1 MRSIKKLF
9 IIYTVLGIFL
19 LQQPSYAAFNF
30 KFPKF
35 FKSKKE
41 KKIEE
46 TKQEETTTQE
56 EIPPYD
62 KDIIPQEQSNAESTE
77 NTTTQENSGL
87 TDAVYISQ
95 LEIFGN
101 NIIETSFI
109 KDQLSSKEGYIYDR
123 KNISADLNKLYKTG
137 YFTQNIRAVPLR
149 ADDGG
154 IRLRIIVEENPPI
167 KGFTIEG
174 NNVVATKDIMA
185 ILSQY
190 EGQPQNILSINSA
203 IEQIQE
209 MYSMKGYILSRVV
222 SVQDDPDGVVNIVI
236 DEGVINDVIVEGNYK
251 TRDFIVKRNI
261 LLEPGTV
268 YNENIMR
275 DDILRL
281 MGTQAFKDVK
291 RDIEM
296 DPSTG
301 KYNVTI
307 SLDEQRTGKISLGVG
322 VDSMSGFF
330 GSVGFSENNFR
341 GLGQKLSINFMA
353 GTGILMN
360 DSSIINRPN
369 LQAELGFIEPH
380 FKSENQSLGFR
391 AFVRNFG
398 SYQVPLAIEKR
409 YGADITLTRKFKA
422 FKNLSGSISFGGES
436 VDLDEG
442 DEWKARNV
450 FASRGI
456 DYSQRAQ
463 QLDGG
468 VYAKITPALI
478 YDTRDTVVN
487 TRRGVL
493 ARISLE
499 ESIGFGADS
508 FGKLYGMLK
517 KFVPVGKKSTFVL
530 AARAGGKIHGD
541 MPEFAAYALGGPYT
555 IRGFNIS
562 EVGTGNGFMMGTA
575 EFRTPI
581 PFMDRLTTNTFLNN
595 IRLAAFMDAGTLFGD
610 TLTNKLYDR
619 PGYAIT
625 AGVGLRVF
633 IPGLGPINLDYAIPF
648 TNTGGKDRSN
658 GFFTFGMGE
667 MY

>member
-1 MRSIKKLF
+1 MRNIKKLLL
-9 IIYTVLGIFL
+9 IYTVLGILFI
-19 LQQPSYAAFNF
+19 QQPSYAAFNF

-41 KKIEE
+41 KKIE
-46 TKQEETTTQE
+46 KTQE
-56 EIPPYD
+56 QQEKYEEEIS
-62 KDIIPQEQSNAESTE
+62 PQEDETQNSESFVD
-77 NTTTQENSGL
+77 TTPKTTVHE
-87 TDAVYISQ
+87 DEEAAVYIRQ
-95 LEIFGN
+95 VEIFGN

-109 KDQLSSKEGYIYDR
+109 KDLLSAKEGYLYDR
-123 KNISADLNKLYKTG
+123 KTISADLNKIYKTG
-137 YFTQNIRAVPLR
+137 YFTQNIRAVPLK
-149 ADDGG
+149 AEEGG

-167 KGFTIEG
+167 KGFTIDG
-174 NNVVATKDIMA
+174 NNVVATKDIMT
-185 ILSQY
+185 ILNQY
-190 EGQPQNILSINSA
+190 EGQPQNILNINSA

-209 MYSMKGYILSRVV
+209 MYSMKGYILARVT
-222 SVQDDPDGVVNIVI
+222 SVQDDPDGIVNIMI

-296 DPSTG
+296 DERTG

-322 VDSMSGFF
+322 VDSTSGFF

-369 LQAELGFIEPH
+369 LQAELGFVEPH

-398 SYQVPLAIEKR
+398 SYQVPLSIEKR
-409 YGADITLTRKFKA
+409 YGADITLTRRFKA

-442 DEWKARNV
+442 DEWKARSV
-450 FASRGI
+450 FALKGI
-456 DYSQRAQ
+456 DFREREK

-468 VYAKITPALI
+468 VYAKITPALT

-487 TRRGVL
+487 TRRGIL

-517 KFVPVGKKSTFVL
+517 KFVPVGRKSTLVL

-541 MPEFAAYALGGPYT
+541 MPEFAAFALGGPYS

-575 EFRTPI
+575 EIRTPI

-595 IRLAAFMDAGTLFGD
+595 VRLAAFVDAGTIFGD

>member
-1 MRSIKKLF
+1 MRSIKKLVVL
-9 IIYTVLGIFL
+9 YAVLGILFV
-19 LQQPSYAAFNF
+19 QQPTYAAFNF

-35 FKSKKE
+35 FKFKKE
-41 KKIEE
+41 KKIDKQNQDNTEQAEE
-46 TKQEETTTQE
+46 EILPAQEQTETQE
-56 EIPPYD
+56 
-62 KDIIPQEQSNAESTE
+62 
-77 NTTTQENSGL
+77 TQEAT
-87 TDAVYISQ
+87 TDTSDVEAVYIKQ
-95 LEIFGN
+95 VEVYGN
-101 NIIETSFI
+101 NLIETSYI
-109 KDQLSSKEGYIYDR
+109 KEQMTSKEGYIYDR
-123 KNISADLNKLYKTG
+123 KNISQDLNKIYKTG

-149 ADDGG
+149 SEDGG
-154 IRLRIIVEENPPI
+154 IRLRIVVEENPAI

-174 NNVVATKDIMA
+174 NNAVATNEIMN

-190 EGQPQNILSINSA
+190 EGQPQNILSINVA

-209 MYSMKGYILSRVV
+209 MYSLKGYILARVT
-222 SVQDDPDGVVNIVI
+222 SVQDDPDGIVNIKI
-236 DEGVINDVIVEGNYK
+236 DEGVIEDIIVEGNYK

-261 LLEPGTV
+261 LLQPGTV

-296 DPSTG
+296 NPNTG
-301 KYNVTI
+301 KYNVVI

-322 VDSMSGFF
+322 VDSISGFF

-341 GLGQKLSINFMA
+341 GLGQKLSLNFMA

-369 LQAELGFIEPH
+369 LQAELSFIEPH

-398 SYQVPLAIEKR
+398 SYQVPLSIEKR
-409 YGADITLTRKFKA
+409 YGADVTLTRRFKA
-422 FKNLSGSISFGGES
+422 FKNLTGSISFGGES
-436 VDLDEG
+436 VDMEEG
-442 DEWKARNV
+442 DEWKARQV

-456 DYSQRAQ
+456 DYSRRAE

-468 VYAKITPALI
+468 VYAKITPALT
-478 YDTRDTVVN
+478 YDTRDTIVN

-493 ARISLE
+493 ARLSLE
-499 ESIGFGADS
+499 ESIGFGTDS
-508 FGKLYGMLK
+508 FGKLHGVLK
-517 KFVPVGKKSTFVL
+517 KFIPVGRKSTLVI
-530 AARAGGKIHGD
+530 AARGGGKLHGD
-541 MPEFAAYALGGPYT
+541 MPEFAAYALGGPYSV
-555 IRGFNIS
+555 RGFNIS
-562 EVGTGNGFMMGTA
+562 EVGTGTGFMMGTA

-595 IRLAAFMDAGTLFGD
+595 VRVAVFMDAGKLFGQ
-610 TLTNKLYDR
+610 TLTNELYDR

-633 IPGLGPINLDYAIPF
+633 IPGLGPINLDYGLPF

>member
-9 IIYTVLGIFL
+9 LIYTVLGIL
-19 LQQPSYAAFNF
+19 LIQQPSYAGFHF

-41 KKIEE
+41 KKIEQ
-46 TKQEETTTQE
+46 TNPQTQQEQEQNTYEE
-56 EIPPYD
+56 EIV
-62 KDIIPQEQSNAESTE
+62 PQEGETAESGTAPDEE
-77 NTTTQENSGL
+77 NQNI
-87 TDAVYISQ
+87 TDAIYISQ
-95 LEIFGN
+95 VEIFGN

-123 KNISADLNKLYKTG
+123 KNISADLNKIYKTG

-149 ADDGG
+149 AQDGG

-167 KGFTIEG
+167 KGFTVEG
-174 NNVVATKDIMA
+174 NNVVATRDIMD

-190 EGQPQNILSINSA
+190 EGQPQNILNINSA

-209 MYSMKGYILSRVV
+209 MYSIKGYILARVT
-222 SVQDDPDGVVNIVI
+222 SVQDDPDGIVNILV

-261 LLEPGTV
+261 LLQPGTV

-301 KYNVTI
+301 RYNVTV

-322 VDSMSGFF
+322 VDSTSGFF

-391 AFVRNFG
+391 AFARNFG
-398 SYQVPLAIEKR
+398 SYQVPLSIEKR
-409 YGADITLTRKFKA
+409 YGADITLTRRFKA
-422 FKNLSGSISFGGES
+422 FRNLSGSISFGGES
-436 VDLDEG
+436 VDLEEG
-442 DEWKARNV
+442 DEWKARGV
-450 FASRGI
+450 FASKGI
-456 DYSQRAQ
+456 NFNERAK

-468 VYAKITPALI
+468 VYAKITPALT

-493 ARISLE
+493 ARLSLE
-499 ESIGFGADS
+499 ESIGFGSDS

-517 KFVPVGKKSTFVL
+517 KFVPVGRKSTFVL

-562 EVGTGNGFMMGTA
+562 EVGTGDGFMMGTA

-595 IRLAAFMDAGTLFGD
+595 VRLAAFMDAGTIFGD
-610 TLTNKLYDR
+610 SLTNKLYDR

>member
-1 MRSIKKLF
+1 MRSIKKLVVL
-9 IIYTVLGIFL
+9 YAVLGILFV
-19 LQQPSYAAFNF
+19 QQPTYAAFNF

-35 FKSKKE
+35 FKFKKE
-41 KKIEE
+41 KKIDKQNQDNIEQAEE
-46 TKQEETTTQE
+46 EILPAQEQTETQE
-56 EIPPYD
+56 
-62 KDIIPQEQSNAESTE
+62 
-77 NTTTQENSGL
+77 TQEAR
-87 TDAVYISQ
+87 TDTSDVEAVYIKQ
-95 LEIFGN
+95 VEVYGN
-101 NIIETSFI
+101 NLIETSYI
-109 KDQLSSKEGYIYDR
+109 KEQMTSKEGYIYDR
-123 KNISADLNKLYKTG
+123 KNISQDLNKIYKTG

-149 ADDGG
+149 SEDGG
-154 IRLRIIVEENPPI
+154 IRLRIVVEENPAI

-174 NNVVATKDIMA
+174 NNAVATNEIMN

-190 EGQPQNILSINSA
+190 EGQPQNILSINVA

-209 MYSMKGYILSRVV
+209 MYSLKGYILARVT
-222 SVQDDPDGVVNIVI
+222 SVQDDPDGIVNIKI
-236 DEGVINDVIVEGNYK
+236 DEGVIEDIVVEGNYK

-261 LLEPGTV
+261 LLQPGTV

-296 DPSTG
+296 NPNTG
-301 KYNVTI
+301 KYNVVI

-322 VDSMSGFF
+322 VDSISGFF

-341 GLGQKLSINFMA
+341 GLGQKLSLNFMA

-369 LQAELGFIEPH
+369 LQAELSFIEPH

-398 SYQVPLAIEKR
+398 SYQVPLSIEKR
-409 YGADITLTRKFKA
+409 YGADVTLTRRFKA
-422 FKNLSGSISFGGES
+422 FKNLTGSISFGGES
-436 VDLDEG
+436 VDMEEG
-442 DEWKARNV
+442 DEWKARQV

-456 DYSQRAQ
+456 DYSRRAE

-468 VYAKITPALI
+468 VYAKITPALT
-478 YDTRDTVVN
+478 YDTRDTIVN

-493 ARISLE
+493 ARLSLE
-499 ESIGFGADS
+499 ESIGFGTDS
-508 FGKLYGMLK
+508 FGKLHGVLK
-517 KFVPVGKKSTFVL
+517 KFIPVGRKSTLVI
-530 AARAGGKIHGD
+530 AARGGGKLHGD
-541 MPEFAAYALGGPYT
+541 MPEFAAYALGGPYSV
-555 IRGFNIS
+555 RGFNIS
-562 EVGTGNGFMMGTA
+562 EVGTGTGFMMGTA

-595 IRLAAFMDAGTLFGD
+595 VRVAVFMDAGKLFGQ
-610 TLTNKLYDR
+610 TLTNELYDR

-633 IPGLGPINLDYAIPF
+633 IPGLGPINLDYGIPF

>member
-1 MRSIKKLF
+1 MRSIKKLVVL
-9 IIYTVLGIFL
+9 YAVLGILFV
-19 LQQPSYAAFNF
+19 QQPTYAAFNF

-35 FKSKKE
+35 FKFKKE
-41 KKIEE
+41 KKIDKQNQDNTEQAEE
-46 TKQEETTTQE
+46 EILPAQEQTETQETQETTTDTSDVE
-56 EIPPYD
+56 
-62 KDIIPQEQSNAESTE
+62 
-77 NTTTQENSGL
+77 
-87 TDAVYISQ
+87 AVYIKQ
-95 LEIFGN
+95 VEVYGN
-101 NIIETSFI
+101 NLIETSYI
-109 KDQLSSKEGYIYDR
+109 KEQMTSKEGYIYDR
-123 KNISADLNKLYKTG
+123 KNISQDLNKIYKTG

-149 ADDGG
+149 SEDGG
-154 IRLRIIVEENPPI
+154 IRLRIVVEENPAI

-174 NNVVATKDIMA
+174 NNAVATNEIMN

-190 EGQPQNILSINSA
+190 EGQPQNILSINVA

-209 MYSMKGYILSRVV
+209 MYSLKGYILARVT
-222 SVQDDPDGVVNIVI
+222 SVQDDPDGIVNIKI
-236 DEGVINDVIVEGNYK
+236 DEGVIEDIVVEGNYK

-261 LLEPGTV
+261 LLQPGTV

-296 DPSTG
+296 NPNTG
-301 KYNVTI
+301 KYNVVI

-322 VDSMSGFF
+322 VDSISGFF

-341 GLGQKLSINFMA
+341 GLGQKLSLNFMA

-369 LQAELGFIEPH
+369 LQAELSFIEPH

-398 SYQVPLAIEKR
+398 SYQVPLSIEKR
-409 YGADITLTRKFKA
+409 YGADVTLTRRFKA
-422 FKNLSGSISFGGES
+422 FKNLTGSISFGGES
-436 VDLDEG
+436 VDMEEG
-442 DEWKARNV
+442 DEWKARQV
-450 FASRGI
+450 FDSRGI
-456 DYSQRAQ
+456 DYSRRAE

-468 VYAKITPALI
+468 VYAKITPALT
-478 YDTRDTVVN
+478 YDTRDTIVN

-493 ARISLE
+493 ARLSLE
-499 ESIGFGADS
+499 ESIGFGTDS
-508 FGKLYGMLK
+508 FGKLHGVLK
-517 KFVPVGKKSTFVL
+517 KFIPVGRKSTLVI
-530 AARAGGKIHGD
+530 AARGGGKLHGD
-541 MPEFAAYALGGPYT
+541 MPEFAAYALGGPYSV
-555 IRGFNIS
+555 RGFNIS
-562 EVGTGNGFMMGTA
+562 EVGTGTGFMMGTA

-595 IRLAAFMDAGTLFGD
+595 VRVAVFMDAGKLFGQ
-610 TLTNKLYDR
+610 TLTNELYDR

-633 IPGLGPINLDYAIPF
+633 IPGLGPINLDYGIPF

>member
-1 MRSIKKLF
+1 MRNIKKLLL
-9 IIYTVLGIFL
+9 IYTALGIL
-19 LQQPSYAAFNF
+19 LVQQPSYAAFNF

-41 KKIEE
+41 KKIEQDKE
-46 TKQEETTTQE
+46 QRQQEVYES
-56 EIPPYD
+56 EINPHED
-62 KDIIPQEQSNAESTE
+62 N
-77 NTTTQENSGL
+77 QENE
-87 TDAVYISQ
+87 TDETFIQSTTNNSEDSEQEAVYIRQ
-95 LEIFGN
+95 VEIFGN
-101 NIIETSFI
+101 NIVETSFI
-109 KDQLSSKEGYIYDR
+109 KDLLSAKEGYLYDR
-123 KNISADLNKLYKTG
+123 KTISADLNKIYKTG
-137 YFTQNIRAVPLR
+137 YFTQNIRAVPLK
-149 ADDGG
+149 AEEGG

-167 KGFTIEG
+167 QGFTIEG
-174 NNVVATKDIMA
+174 NNVVATKDIMT

-190 EGQPQNILSINSA
+190 EGQPQNILNINSA

-209 MYSMKGYILSRVV
+209 MYSMKGYILARVI
-222 SVQDDPDGVVNIVI
+222 SVQDDPDGIVNILI
-236 DEGVINDVIVEGNYK
+236 DEGIINDVIVEGNYK

-296 DPSTG
+296 DEQTG
-301 KYNVTI
+301 KYNITI

-322 VDSMSGFF
+322 VDSVSGFF

-360 DSSIINRPN
+360 DSSVLNRPN

-391 AFVRNFG
+391 AFARNFG

-436 VDLDEG
+436 VDLEEG
-442 DEWKARNV
+442 DEWKARQI

-456 DYSQRAQ
+456 SYAERNK

-468 VYAKITPALI
+468 IYAKITPALT
-478 YDTRDTVVN
+478 YDSRDTIVN
-487 TRRGVL
+487 TRRGIL
-493 ARISLE
+493 ARLSLE

-508 FGKLYGMLK
+508 FGKLYGILK
-517 KFVPVGKKSTFVL
+517 KFVPVGRKSTLVF

-541 MPEFAAYALGGPYT
+541 MPEFAAFALGGPYS

-562 EVGTGNGFMMGTA
+562 EVGTGNGFMMGSA

-595 IRLAAFMDAGTLFGD
+595 VRLAAFMDAGTIFGD

>member
-1 MRSIKKLF
+1 MRNIKKLLLIF
-9 IIYTVLGIFL
+9 TVLGIFFI
-19 LQQPSYAAFNF
+19 QQPSYAGISF

-35 FKSKKE
+35 FKFKKE
-41 KKIEE
+41 KKIDNNSQQQNESF
-46 TKQEETTTQE
+46 
-56 EIPPYD
+56 D
-62 KDIIPQEQSNAESTE
+62 NDITPQEDSIQDSETFVDTSQQSSSEQDDTN
-77 NTTTQENSGL
+77 
-87 TDAVYISQ
+87 AVYIRQ
-95 LEIFGN
+95 VEIFGN
-101 NIIETSFI
+101 NIIESSFI
-109 KDQLSSKEGYIYDR
+109 SDMLSVKEGYLYDR
-123 KNISADLNKLYKTG
+123 KSISADLNKIYKTG

-149 ADDGG
+149 AEDGG

-167 KGFTIEG
+167 QGFTVDG
-174 NNVVATKDIMA
+174 NNVVATKEIMQ
-185 ILSQY
+185 ILNQY
-190 EGQPQNILSINSA
+190 EGQPQNILNINSA

-209 MYSMKGYILSRVV
+209 MYSMKGYILARVT
-222 SVQDDPDGVVNIVI
+222 SVQDDPDGIVNILI

-268 YNENIMR
+268 YNENVMR

-296 DPSTG
+296 NPQTG
-301 KYNVTI
+301 KYDVTI

-322 VDSMSGFF
+322 VDSTSGFF

-369 LQAELGFIEPH
+369 LQAELGFLEPH

-398 SYQVPLAIEKR
+398 SYQVPLSIEKR
-409 YGADITLTRKFKA
+409 YGADITLTRRFKA
-422 FKNLSGSISFGGES
+422 FRNLSGSISFGGES

-442 DEWKARNV
+442 DEWKARSV
-450 FASRGI
+450 YALRGV
-456 DYSQRAQ
+456 DFREREK

-468 VYAKITPALI
+468 VYAKITPALT

-493 ARISLE
+493 ARLSLE

-517 KFVPVGKKSTFVL
+517 KFVPVGKKSALVL

-541 MPEFAAYALGGPYT
+541 MPEFAAFALGGPYS

-562 EVGTGNGFMMGTA
+562 EVGTGDGFMMGTA

-595 IRLAAFMDAGTLFGD
+595 VRLAAFIDAGTIFGD

>member
-1 MRSIKKLF
+1 MRNIKKLF
-9 IIYTVLGIFL
+9 LIYTVLGILFV
-19 LQQPSYAAFNF
+19 QQPCCAAFNF

-41 KKIEE
+41 KKVEEQENKEQNYENEIVPEE
-46 TKQEETTTQE
+46 TESFENESFVDTMQKSEEDTTE
-56 EIPPYD
+56 
-62 KDIIPQEQSNAESTE
+62 
-77 NTTTQENSGL
+77 
-87 TDAVYISQ
+87 AVYIRQ
-95 LEIFGN
+95 VEIFGN

-109 KDQLSSKEGYIYDR
+109 KDLLSAKEGYLYDR
-123 KNISADLNKLYKTG
+123 KTISADLNKIYKTG
-137 YFTQNIRAVPLR
+137 YFTQNIRAVPLK
-149 ADDGG
+149 AEDGG

-167 KGFTIEG
+167 QGFTVEG

-185 ILSQY
+185 ILNQY
-190 EGQPQNILSINSA
+190 EGQPQNILNINSA

-209 MYSMKGYILSRVV
+209 MYSMKGYILARVV
-222 SVQDDPDGVVNIVI
+222 SVQDDPDGIVNILV
-236 DEGVINDVIVEGNYK
+236 DEGIINDVIVEGNYK

-268 YNENIMR
+268 YNENVMR

-296 DPSTG
+296 DEQTG

-322 VDSMSGFF
+322 VDSTSGFF

-341 GLGQKLSINFMA
+341 GLGQKLSLNFMA

-360 DSSIINRPN
+360 DSSVLNRPN

-380 FKSENQSLGFR
+380 FKAENQSLGFR

-398 SYQVPLAIEKR
+398 SYQVPLSIEKR

-442 DEWKARNV
+442 DEWKARAV
-450 FASRGI
+450 FASRGV
-456 DYSQRAQ
+456 SWAEREK

-468 VYAKITPALI
+468 VYAKITPALT
-478 YDTRDTVVN
+478 YDTRDTIVN
-487 TRRGVL
+487 TRRGIL

-517 KFVPVGKKSTFVL
+517 KFVPVGRKSTLVL

-541 MPEFAAYALGGPYT
+541 MPEFAAFALGGPYS

-595 IRLAAFMDAGTLFGD
+595 VRLAAFMDAGTIFGD
-610 TLTNKLYDR
+610 TITNKLYDR

-625 AGVGLRVF
+625 AGVGLRIF

>member
-1 MRSIKKLF
+1 MRSIKKLVVL
-9 IIYTVLGIFL
+9 YAVLGILFV
-19 LQQPSYAAFNF
+19 QQPTYAAFNF

-35 FKSKKE
+35 FKFKKE
-41 KKIEE
+41 KKIDKQNQDNTEQAEE
-46 TKQEETTTQE
+46 EILPAQEQTETQE
-56 EIPPYD
+56 
-62 KDIIPQEQSNAESTE
+62 
-77 NTTTQENSGL
+77 TQEAT
-87 TDAVYISQ
+87 TDTSDVEAVYIKQ
-95 LEIFGN
+95 VEVYGN
-101 NIIETSFI
+101 NLIETSYI
-109 KDQLSSKEGYIYDR
+109 KEQMTSKEGYIYDR
-123 KNISADLNKLYKTG
+123 KNISQDLNKIYKTG

-149 ADDGG
+149 SEDGG
-154 IRLRIIVEENPPI
+154 IRLRIVVEENPAI

-174 NNVVATKDIMA
+174 NNAVATNEIMN

-190 EGQPQNILSINSA
+190 EGQPQNILSINVA

-209 MYSMKGYILSRVV
+209 MYSLKGYILARVT
-222 SVQDDPDGVVNIVI
+222 SVQDDPDGIVNIKI
-236 DEGVINDVIVEGNYK
+236 DEGVIEDIVVEGNYK
-251 TRDFIVKRNI
+251 TKDFIVKRNI
-261 LLEPGTV
+261 LLQPGTV

-296 DPSTG
+296 NPNTG
-301 KYNVTI
+301 KYNVVI

-322 VDSMSGFF
+322 VDSISGFF

-341 GLGQKLSINFMA
+341 GLGQKLSLNFMA

-369 LQAELGFIEPH
+369 LQAELSFIEPH

-398 SYQVPLAIEKR
+398 SYQVPLSIEKR
-409 YGADITLTRKFKA
+409 YGADVTLTRRFKA
-422 FKNLSGSISFGGES
+422 FKNLTGSISFGGES
-436 VDLDEG
+436 VDMEEG
-442 DEWKARNV
+442 DEWKARQV
-450 FASRGI
+450 FDSRGI
-456 DYSQRAQ
+456 DYSRRAE

-468 VYAKITPALI
+468 VYAKITPALT
-478 YDTRDTVVN
+478 YDTRDTIVN

-493 ARISLE
+493 ARLSLE
-499 ESIGFGADS
+499 ESIGFGTDS
-508 FGKLYGMLK
+508 FGKLHGVLK
-517 KFVPVGKKSTFVL
+517 KFIPVGRKSTLVI
-530 AARAGGKIHGD
+530 AARGGGKLHGD
-541 MPEFAAYALGGPYT
+541 MPEFAAYALGGPYSV
-555 IRGFNIS
+555 RGFNIS
-562 EVGTGNGFMMGTA
+562 EVGTGTGFMMGTA

-595 IRLAAFMDAGTLFGD
+595 VRVAVFMDAGKLFGQ
-610 TLTNKLYDR
+610 TLTNELYDR

-633 IPGLGPINLDYAIPF
+633 IPGLGPINLDYGIPF

>member
-9 IIYTVLGIFL
+9 LIYTVLGIL
-19 LQQPSYAAFNF
+19 LIQQPSYAGFHF

-41 KKIEE
+41 KKIEQ
-46 TKQEETTTQE
+46 TNPQTQQEQEQNAYEE
-56 EIPPYD
+56 EIV
-62 KDIIPQEQSNAESTE
+62 PQEGETAESGTAPDEE
-77 NTTTQENSGL
+77 NQNI
-87 TDAVYISQ
+87 TDAIYISQ
-95 LEIFGN
+95 VEIFGN

-123 KNISADLNKLYKTG
+123 KNISADLNKIYKTG

-149 ADDGG
+149 AQDGG

-167 KGFTIEG
+167 KGFTVEG
-174 NNVVATKDIMA
+174 NNVVATRDIMD

-190 EGQPQNILSINSA
+190 EGQPQNILNINSA

-209 MYSMKGYILSRVV
+209 MYSIKGYILARVT
-222 SVQDDPDGVVNIVI
+222 SVQDDPDGIVNILV

-261 LLEPGTV
+261 LLQPGTV

-301 KYNVTI
+301 RYNVTV

-322 VDSMSGFF
+322 VDSTSGFF

-391 AFVRNFG
+391 AFARNFG
-398 SYQVPLAIEKR
+398 SYQVPLSIEKR
-409 YGADITLTRKFKA
+409 YGADITLTRRFKA
-422 FKNLSGSISFGGES
+422 FRNLSGSISFGGES
-436 VDLDEG
+436 VDLEEG
-442 DEWKARNV
+442 DEWKARGV
-450 FASRGI
+450 FVSKGI
-456 DYSQRAQ
+456 NFNERAK

-468 VYAKITPALI
+468 VYAKITPALT

-493 ARISLE
+493 ARLSLE
-499 ESIGFGADS
+499 ESIGFGNDS

-517 KFVPVGKKSTFVL
+517 KFVPVGRKSTFVL

-562 EVGTGNGFMMGTA
+562 EVGTGDGFMMGTA

-595 IRLAAFMDAGTLFGD
+595 VRLAAFMDAGTIFGD
-610 TLTNKLYDR
+610 SLTNKLYDR

>member
-1 MRSIKKLF
+1 MRSIKKLVVL
-9 IIYTVLGIFL
+9 YAVLGILFV
-19 LQQPSYAAFNF
+19 QQPTYAAFNF

-35 FKSKKE
+35 FKFKKE
-41 KKIEE
+41 KKIDKQNQDNTEQVEE
-46 TKQEETTTQE
+46 EILPAQEQTETQE
-56 EIPPYD
+56 
-62 KDIIPQEQSNAESTE
+62 
-77 NTTTQENSGL
+77 TQEAA
-87 TDAVYISQ
+87 TDTSDVEAVYIKQ
-95 LEIFGN
+95 VEVYGN
-101 NIIETSFI
+101 NLIETSYI
-109 KDQLSSKEGYIYDR
+109 KEQMTSKEGYIYDR
-123 KNISADLNKLYKTG
+123 KNISQDLNKIYKTG

-149 ADDGG
+149 SEDGG
-154 IRLRIIVEENPPI
+154 IRLRIVVEENPAI

-174 NNVVATKDIMA
+174 NNAVATNEIMN

-190 EGQPQNILSINSA
+190 EGQPQNILSINVA

-209 MYSMKGYILSRVV
+209 MYSLKGYILARVT
-222 SVQDDPDGVVNIVI
+222 SVQDDPDGIVNIKI
-236 DEGVINDVIVEGNYK
+236 DEGVIEDIVVEGNYK

-261 LLEPGTV
+261 LLQPGTV

-296 DPSTG
+296 NPNTG
-301 KYNVTI
+301 KYNVVI

-322 VDSMSGFF
+322 VDSISGFF

-341 GLGQKLSINFMA
+341 GLGQKLSLNFMA

-369 LQAELGFIEPH
+369 LQAELSFIEPH

-398 SYQVPLAIEKR
+398 SYQVPLTNKKR
-409 YGADITLTRKFKA
+409 YGADVTLTRRFKA
-422 FKNLSGSISFGGES
+422 FKNLTGSISFGGES
-436 VDLDEG
+436 VDMEEG
-442 DEWKARNV
+442 DEWKARQV

-456 DYSQRAQ
+456 DYSRRAE

-468 VYAKITPALI
+468 VYAKITPALT
-478 YDTRDTVVN
+478 YDTRDTIVN

-493 ARISLE
+493 ARLSLE
-499 ESIGFGADS
+499 ESIGFGTDS
-508 FGKLYGMLK
+508 FGKLHGVLK
-517 KFVPVGKKSTFVL
+517 KFIPVGRKSTLVI
-530 AARAGGKIHGD
+530 AARGGGKLHGD
-541 MPEFAAYALGGPYT
+541 MPEFAAYALGGPYSV
-555 IRGFNIS
+555 RGFNIS
-562 EVGTGNGFMMGTA
+562 EVGTGTGFMMGTA

-595 IRLAAFMDAGTLFGD
+595 VRVAVFMDAGKLFGQ
-610 TLTNKLYDR
+610 TLTNELYDR

-633 IPGLGPINLDYAIPF
+633 IPGLGPINLDYGIPF

>member
-1 MRSIKKLF
+1 MRSIKKLVVL
-9 IIYTVLGIFL
+9 YAVLGILFV
-19 LQQPSYAAFNF
+19 QQPTYAAFNF

-35 FKSKKE
+35 FKFKKE
-41 KKIEE
+41 KKIDKQNQDNTEQAEE
-46 TKQEETTTQE
+46 EILPAQEQTETQE
-56 EIPPYD
+56 
-62 KDIIPQEQSNAESTE
+62 
-77 NTTTQENSGL
+77 TQEAT
-87 TDAVYISQ
+87 TDTSDVEAVYIKQ
-95 LEIFGN
+95 VEVYGN
-101 NIIETSFI
+101 NLIETSYI
-109 KDQLSSKEGYIYDR
+109 KEQMTSKEGYIYDR
-123 KNISADLNKLYKTG
+123 KNISQDLNKIYKTG

-149 ADDGG
+149 SEDGG
-154 IRLRIIVEENPPI
+154 IRLRIVVEENPAI

-174 NNVVATKDIMA
+174 NNAVATNEIMN

-190 EGQPQNILSINSA
+190 EGQPQNILSINVA

-209 MYSMKGYILSRVV
+209 MYSLKGYILARVT
-222 SVQDDPDGVVNIVI
+222 SVQDDPDGIVNIKI
-236 DEGVINDVIVEGNYK
+236 DEGVIEDIVVEGNYK

-261 LLEPGTV
+261 LLQPGTV

-296 DPSTG
+296 NPNTG
-301 KYNVTI
+301 KYNVVI

-322 VDSMSGFF
+322 VDSISGFF

-341 GLGQKLSINFMA
+341 GLGQKLSLNFMA

-369 LQAELGFIEPH
+369 LQAELSFIEPH

-398 SYQVPLAIEKR
+398 SYQVPLSIEKR
-409 YGADITLTRKFKA
+409 YGADVTLTRRFKA
-422 FKNLSGSISFGGES
+422 FKNLTGSISFGGES
-436 VDLDEG
+436 VDMEEG
-442 DEWKARNV
+442 DEWKARQV

-456 DYSQRAQ
+456 DYSRRAK

-468 VYAKITPALI
+468 VYAKITPALT
-478 YDTRDTVVN
+478 YDTRDTIVN

-493 ARISLE
+493 ARLSLE
-499 ESIGFGADS
+499 ESIGFGTDS
-508 FGKLYGMLK
+508 FGKLHGVLK
-517 KFVPVGKKSTFVL
+517 KFIPVGRKSTLVI
-530 AARAGGKIHGD
+530 AARGGGKLHGD
-541 MPEFAAYALGGPYT
+541 MPEFAAYALGGPYSV
-555 IRGFNIS
+555 RGFNIS
-562 EVGTGNGFMMGTA
+562 EVGTGTGFMMGTA

-595 IRLAAFMDAGTLFGD
+595 VRVAVFMDAGKLFGQ
-610 TLTNKLYDR
+610 TLTNELYDR

-633 IPGLGPINLDYAIPF
+633 IPGLGPINLDYGIPF

>member
-1 MRSIKKLF
+1 MRSIKKLVVL
-9 IIYTVLGIFL
+9 YAVLGILFV
-19 LQQPSYAAFNF
+19 QQPTYAAFNF

-35 FKSKKE
+35 FKFKKE
-41 KKIEE
+41 KKIDKQNQDNTEQVEE
-46 TKQEETTTQE
+46 EILPAQEQTETQE
-56 EIPPYD
+56 
-62 KDIIPQEQSNAESTE
+62 
-77 NTTTQENSGL
+77 TQEAA
-87 TDAVYISQ
+87 TDTSDVEAVYIKQ
-95 LEIFGN
+95 VEVYGN
-101 NIIETSFI
+101 NLIETSYI
-109 KDQLSSKEGYIYDR
+109 KEQMTSKEGYIYDR
-123 KNISADLNKLYKTG
+123 KNISQDLNKIYKTG

-149 ADDGG
+149 SEDGG
-154 IRLRIIVEENPPI
+154 IRLRIVVEENPAI

-174 NNVVATKDIMA
+174 NNAVATNEIMN

-190 EGQPQNILSINSA
+190 EGQPQNILSINVA

-209 MYSMKGYILSRVV
+209 MYSLKGYILARVT
-222 SVQDDPDGVVNIVI
+222 SVQDDPDGIVNIKI
-236 DEGVINDVIVEGNYK
+236 DEGVIEDIVVEGNYK

-261 LLEPGTV
+261 LLQPGTV

-296 DPSTG
+296 NPNTG
-301 KYNVTI
+301 KYNVVI

-322 VDSMSGFF
+322 VDSISGFF

-341 GLGQKLSINFMA
+341 GLGQKLSLNFMA

-369 LQAELGFIEPH
+369 LQAELSFIEPH

-398 SYQVPLAIEKR
+398 SYQVPLSIEKR
-409 YGADITLTRKFKA
+409 YGADVTLTRRFKA
-422 FKNLSGSISFGGES
+422 FKNLTGSISFGGES
-436 VDLDEG
+436 VDMEEG
-442 DEWKARNV
+442 DEWKARQV

-456 DYSQRAQ
+456 DYSRRAE

-468 VYAKITPALI
+468 VYAKITPALT
-478 YDTRDTVVN
+478 YDTRDTIVN

-493 ARISLE
+493 ARLSLE
-499 ESIGFGADS
+499 ESIGFGTDS
-508 FGKLYGMLK
+508 FGKLHGVLK
-517 KFVPVGKKSTFVL
+517 KFIPVGRKSTLVI
-530 AARAGGKIHGD
+530 AARGGGKLHGD
-541 MPEFAAYALGGPYT
+541 MPEFAAYALGGPYSV
-555 IRGFNIS
+555 RGFNIS
-562 EVGTGNGFMMGTA
+562 EVGTGTGFMMGTA

-595 IRLAAFMDAGTLFGD
+595 VRVAVFMDAGKLFGQ
-610 TLTNKLYDR
+610 TLTNELYDR

-633 IPGLGPINLDYAIPF
+633 IPGLGPINLDYGIPF

>member
-1 MRSIKKLF
+1 MRSIKKLVVL
-9 IIYTVLGIFL
+9 YAVLGILFV
-19 LQQPSYAAFNF
+19 QQPTYAAFNF

-35 FKSKKE
+35 FKFKKE
-41 KKIEE
+41 KKIDKQNQDNIEQAEE
-46 TKQEETTTQE
+46 EILPAQEQTETQE
-56 EIPPYD
+56 
-62 KDIIPQEQSNAESTE
+62 
-77 NTTTQENSGL
+77 TQEAR
-87 TDAVYISQ
+87 TDTSDVEAVYIKQ
-95 LEIFGN
+95 VEVYGN
-101 NIIETSFI
+101 NLIETSYI
-109 KDQLSSKEGYIYDR
+109 KEQMTSKEGYIYDR
-123 KNISADLNKLYKTG
+123 KNISQDLNKIYKTG

-149 ADDGG
+149 SEDGG
-154 IRLRIIVEENPPI
+154 IRLRIVVEENPAI

-174 NNVVATKDIMA
+174 NNAVATNEIMN

-190 EGQPQNILSINSA
+190 EGQPQNILSINVA

-209 MYSMKGYILSRVV
+209 MYSLKGYILARVT
-222 SVQDDPDGVVNIVI
+222 SVQDDPDGIVNIKI
-236 DEGVINDVIVEGNYK
+236 DEGVIEDIVVEGNYK

-261 LLEPGTV
+261 LLQPGTV

-296 DPSTG
+296 NPNTG
-301 KYNVTI
+301 KYNVVI

-322 VDSMSGFF
+322 VDSISGFF

-341 GLGQKLSINFMA
+341 GLGQKLSLNFMA

-369 LQAELGFIEPH
+369 LQAELSFIEPH

-398 SYQVPLAIEKR
+398 SYQVPLSIEKR
-409 YGADITLTRKFKA
+409 YGADVTLTRRFKA
-422 FKNLSGSISFGGES
+422 FKNLTGSISFGGES
-436 VDLDEG
+436 VDMEEG
-442 DEWKARNV
+442 DEWKARQV

-456 DYSQRAQ
+456 DYSRRAE

-468 VYAKITPALI
+468 VYAKITPALT
-478 YDTRDTVVN
+478 YDTRDTIVN

-493 ARISLE
+493 ARLSLE
-499 ESIGFGADS
+499 ESIGFGTDS
-508 FGKLYGMLK
+508 FGKLHGVLK
-517 KFVPVGKKSTFVL
+517 KFIPVGRKSTLVI
-530 AARAGGKIHGD
+530 AARGGGKLHGD
-541 MPEFAAYALGGPYT
+541 MPEFAAYALGGPYSV
-555 IRGFNIS
+555 RGFNIS
-562 EVGTGNGFMMGTA
+562 EVGTGTGFMMGTA

-595 IRLAAFMDAGTLFGD
+595 IRVAVFMDAGKLFGQ
-610 TLTNKLYDR
+610 TLTNELYDR

-633 IPGLGPINLDYAIPF
+633 IPGLGPINLDYGIPF

>member
-1 MRSIKKLF
+1 MVL
-9 IIYTVLGIFL
+9 YAVLGILFV
-19 LQQPSYAAFNF
+19 QQPTYAAFNF

-35 FKSKKE
+35 FKFKKE
-41 KKIEE
+41 KKIDKQNQDNTEQAEE
-46 TKQEETTTQE
+46 EILPAQEQTETQETQETTTDTSDVE
-56 EIPPYD
+56 
-62 KDIIPQEQSNAESTE
+62 
-77 NTTTQENSGL
+77 
-87 TDAVYISQ
+87 AVYIKQ
-95 LEIFGN
+95 VEVYGN
-101 NIIETSFI
+101 NLIETSYI
-109 KDQLSSKEGYIYDR
+109 KEQMTSKEGYIYDR
-123 KNISADLNKLYKTG
+123 KNISQDLNKIYKTG

-149 ADDGG
+149 SEDGG
-154 IRLRIIVEENPPI
+154 IRLRIVVEENPAI

-174 NNVVATKDIMA
+174 NNAVATNEIMN

-190 EGQPQNILSINSA
+190 EGQPQNILSINVA

-209 MYSMKGYILSRVV
+209 MYSLKGYILARVT
-222 SVQDDPDGVVNIVI
+222 SVQDDPDGIVNIKI
-236 DEGVINDVIVEGNYK
+236 DEGVIEDIVVEGNYK

-261 LLEPGTV
+261 LLQPGTV

-296 DPSTG
+296 NPNTG
-301 KYNVTI
+301 KYNVVI

-322 VDSMSGFF
+322 VDSISGFF

-341 GLGQKLSINFMA
+341 GLGQKLSLNFMA

-369 LQAELGFIEPH
+369 LQAELSFIEPH

-398 SYQVPLAIEKR
+398 SYQVPLSIEKR
-409 YGADITLTRKFKA
+409 YGADVTLTRRFKA
-422 FKNLSGSISFGGES
+422 FKNLTGSISFGGES
-436 VDLDEG
+436 VDMEEG
-442 DEWKARNV
+442 DEWKARQV
-450 FASRGI
+450 FDSRGI
-456 DYSQRAQ
+456 DYSRRAE

-468 VYAKITPALI
+468 VYAKITPALT
-478 YDTRDTVVN
+478 YDTRDTIVN

-493 ARISLE
+493 ARLSLE
-499 ESIGFGADS
+499 ESIGFGTDS
-508 FGKLYGMLK
+508 FGKLHGVLK
-517 KFVPVGKKSTFVL
+517 KFIPVGRKSTLVI
-530 AARAGGKIHGD
+530 AARGGGKLHGD
-541 MPEFAAYALGGPYT
+541 MPEFAAYALGGPYSV
-555 IRGFNIS
+555 RGFNIS
-562 EVGTGNGFMMGTA
+562 EVGTGTGFMMGTA

-595 IRLAAFMDAGTLFGD
+595 VRVAVFMDAGKLFGQ
-610 TLTNKLYDR
+610 TLTNELYDR

-633 IPGLGPINLDYAIPF
+633 IPGLGPINLDYGIPF

>member
-9 IIYTVLGIFL
+9 IIYAVLGVFM

-41 KKIEE
+41 KKIE
-46 TKQEETTTQE
+46 KQQENIAPDEQNAYEEEIVPQEQNAVETTQE
-56 EIPPYD
+56 SSANNNE
-62 KDIIPQEQSNAESTE
+62 TV
-77 NTTTQENSGL
+77 
-87 TDAVYISQ
+87 DAVYISQ
-95 LEIFGN
+95 VEIFGN

-174 NNVVATKDIMA
+174 NNVVATKDIMT

-190 EGQPQNILSINSA
+190 EGQPQNILNINSA

-222 SVQDDPDGVVNIVI
+222 SVQDDPDGMVNIVV

-436 VDLDEG
+436 VDLDE
-442 DEWKARNV
+442 A
-450 FASRGI
+450 
-456 DYSQRAQ
+456 
-463 QLDGG
+463 
-468 VYAKITPALI
+468 
-478 YDTRDTVVN
+478 RDTVVN
-487 TRRGVL
+487 TRRGIL

-499 ESIGFGADS
+499 ESIGFGAVS

-517 KFVPVGKKSTFVL
+517 KFIPVGRKSTFVI

-595 IRLAAFMDAGTLFGD
+595 VRLAAFMDAGTLFGD

>member
-1 MRSIKKLF
+1 MRSIKKLVVL
-9 IIYTVLGIFL
+9 YAVLGILFV
-19 LQQPSYAAFNF
+19 QQPTYAAFNF

-35 FKSKKE
+35 FKFKKE
-41 KKIEE
+41 KKIDKQNQDNTEQAEE
-46 TKQEETTTQE
+46 EILPAQEQTETQE
-56 EIPPYD
+56 
-62 KDIIPQEQSNAESTE
+62 
-77 NTTTQENSGL
+77 TQEAT
-87 TDAVYISQ
+87 TDTSDVEAVYIKQ
-95 LEIFGN
+95 VEVYGN
-101 NIIETSFI
+101 NLIETSYI
-109 KDQLSSKEGYIYDR
+109 KEQMTSKEGYIYDR
-123 KNISADLNKLYKTG
+123 KNISQDLNKIYKTG

-149 ADDGG
+149 SEDGG
-154 IRLRIIVEENPPI
+154 IRLRIVVEENPAI

-174 NNVVATKDIMA
+174 NNAVATNEIMN

-190 EGQPQNILSINSA
+190 EGQPQNILSINVA

-209 MYSMKGYILSRVV
+209 MYSLKGYILARVT
-222 SVQDDPDGVVNIVI
+222 SVQDDPDGIVNIKI
-236 DEGVINDVIVEGNYK
+236 DEGVIEDIVVEGNYK

-261 LLEPGTV
+261 LLQPGTV

-296 DPSTG
+296 NPNTG
-301 KYNVTI
+301 KYNVVI

-322 VDSMSGFF
+322 VDSISGFF

-341 GLGQKLSINFMA
+341 GLGQKLSLNFMA

-369 LQAELGFIEPH
+369 LQAELSFIEPH

-398 SYQVPLAIEKR
+398 SYQVPLSIEKR
-409 YGADITLTRKFKA
+409 YGADVTLTRRFKA
-422 FKNLSGSISFGGES
+422 FKNLTGSISFGGES
-436 VDLDEG
+436 VDMEEG
-442 DEWKARNV
+442 DEWKARQV

-456 DYSQRAQ
+456 DYSRRAE

-468 VYAKITPALI
+468 VYAKITPALT
-478 YDTRDTVVN
+478 YDTRDTIVN

-493 ARISLE
+493 ARLSLE
-499 ESIGFGADS
+499 ESIGFGTDS
-508 FGKLYGMLK
+508 FGKLHGVLK
-517 KFVPVGKKSTFVL
+517 KFIPVGRKSTLVI
-530 AARAGGKIHGD
+530 AARGGGKLHGD
-541 MPEFAAYALGGPYT
+541 MPEFAAYALGGPYSV
-555 IRGFNIS
+555 RGFNIS
-562 EVGTGNGFMMGTA
+562 EVGTGTGFMMGTA

-595 IRLAAFMDAGTLFGD
+595 VRVAVFMDAGKLFGQ
-610 TLTNKLYDR
+610 TLTNELYDR

-633 IPGLGPINLDYAIPF
+633 IPGLGPINLDYGIPF

>member
-1 MRSIKKLF
+1 MRNIKKLF
-9 IIYTVLGIFL
+9 LIYTVLGILFV
-19 LQQPSYAAFNF
+19 QQPCCAAFNF

-41 KKIEE
+41 KKVEEQENKEQNYENEIVPEE
-46 TKQEETTTQE
+46 TESFENESFVDTMQKSEEDTTE
-56 EIPPYD
+56 
-62 KDIIPQEQSNAESTE
+62 
-77 NTTTQENSGL
+77 
-87 TDAVYISQ
+87 AVYIRQ
-95 LEIFGN
+95 VEIFGN

-109 KDQLSSKEGYIYDR
+109 KDLLSAKEGYLYDR
-123 KNISADLNKLYKTG
+123 KTISADLNKIYKTG
-137 YFTQNIRAVPLR
+137 YFTQNIRAVPLK
-149 ADDGG
+149 AEDGG

-167 KGFTIEG
+167 QGFTVEG

-185 ILSQY
+185 ILNQY
-190 EGQPQNILSINSA
+190 EGQPQNILNINSA

-209 MYSMKGYILSRVV
+209 MYSMKGYILARVV
-222 SVQDDPDGVVNIVI
+222 SVQDDPDGIVNILV
-236 DEGVINDVIVEGNYK
+236 DEGIINDVIVEGNYK

-268 YNENIMR
+268 YNENVMR

-296 DPSTG
+296 DEQTG

-322 VDSMSGFF
+322 VDSTSGFF

-341 GLGQKLSINFMA
+341 GLGQKLSLNFMA

-360 DSSIINRPN
+360 DSSVLNRPN
-369 LQAELGFIEPH
+369 LQAELGFIEPR
-380 FKSENQSLGFR
+380 FKTENQSLGFR

-398 SYQVPLAIEKR
+398 SYQVPLSIEKR

-442 DEWKARNV
+442 DEWKARAV
-450 FASRGI
+450 FASRGV
-456 DYSQRAQ
+456 SWAEREK

-468 VYAKITPALI
+468 VYAKITPALT
-478 YDTRDTVVN
+478 YDTRDTIVN
-487 TRRGVL
+487 TRRGIL

-517 KFVPVGKKSTFVL
+517 KFVPVGRKSTLVL

-541 MPEFAAYALGGPYT
+541 MPEFAAFALGGPYS

-595 IRLAAFMDAGTLFGD
+595 VRLAAFMDAGTIFGD
-610 TLTNKLYDR
+610 TITNKLYDR

>member
-9 IIYTVLGIFL
+9 LIYTVLGVL
-19 LQQPSYAAFNF
+19 LSQQPSYAGFNF
-30 KFPKF
+30 KFPSFKL
-35 FKSKKE
+35 KSKKE
-41 KKIEE
+41 KQIKKGSKTEVQTE
-46 TKQEETTTQE
+46 AEQNLYEE
-56 EIPPYD
+56 EIKTEEKTTDTSADTEYTQD
-62 KDIIPQEQSNAESTE
+62 NE
-77 NTTTQENSGL
+77 NT
-87 TDAVYISQ
+87 AVYIQ
-95 LEIFGN
+95 QVEILGN

-109 KDQLSSKEGYIYDR
+109 EQQISSKEGYLYDR
-123 KNISADLNKLYKTG
+123 KSISKDLNNLYKTG
-137 YFTQNIRAVPLR
+137 HFTQNIRAVPLKTEE
-149 ADDGG
+149 GG

-167 KGFTIEG
+167 KGFTVEG
-174 NNVVATKDIMA
+174 NNTVATKEIMN
-185 ILSQY
+185 ILLKY

-209 MYSMKGYILSRVV
+209 MYSIKGYILARVTT
-222 SVQDDPDGVVNIVI
+222 VQDDPDGIVNILI

-261 LLEPGTV
+261 LMEPGTV

-296 DPSTG
+296 DPNTG
-301 KYNVTI
+301 KYNVTV

-322 VDSMSGFF
+322 VDSTSGFF

-341 GLGQKLSINFMA
+341 GLGQKLSLNVMA

-360 DSSIINRPN
+360 DSSILNRPN

-409 YGADITLTRKFKA
+409 YGGDVTLTRRFKA
-422 FKNLSGSISFGGES
+422 FKNLSGSISFGGEGI
-436 VDLDEG
+436 DLEEG
-442 DEWKARNV
+442 DEWKARQV

-456 DYSQRAQ
+456 DYAERAK

-468 VYAKITPALI
+468 IYAKITPALT
-478 YDTRDTVVN
+478 YDTRDTIIN

-493 ARISLE
+493 ARLSIE

-508 FGKLYGMLK
+508 FGKMHGMLK
-517 KFVPVGKKSTFVL
+517 KFVPVGRKSTLVV
-530 AARAGGKIHGD
+530 AARGGGKIHGD
-541 MPEFAAYALGGPYT
+541 IPEFAAYALGGPYN

-575 EFRTPI
+575 EIRTPI

-595 IRLAAFMDAGTLFGD
+595 VRLAAFLDAGTIFGD
-610 TLTNKLYDR
+610 SLTNKLYDR

-625 AGVGLRVF
+625 MGVGLRVF
-633 IPGLGPINLDYAIPF
+633 IPGLGPINLDYGLPL

>member
-1 MRSIKKLF
+1 MVL
-9 IIYTVLGIFL
+9 YAVLGILFV
-19 LQQPSYAAFNF
+19 QQPTYAAFNF

-35 FKSKKE
+35 FKFKKE
-41 KKIEE
+41 KKIDKQNQDNIEQAEE
-46 TKQEETTTQE
+46 EILPAQEQTETQE
-56 EIPPYD
+56 
-62 KDIIPQEQSNAESTE
+62 
-77 NTTTQENSGL
+77 TQEAR
-87 TDAVYISQ
+87 TDTSDVEAVYIKQ
-95 LEIFGN
+95 VEVYGN
-101 NIIETSFI
+101 NLIETSYI
-109 KDQLSSKEGYIYDR
+109 KEQMTSKEGYIYDR
-123 KNISADLNKLYKTG
+123 KNISQDLNKIYKTG

-149 ADDGG
+149 SEDGG
-154 IRLRIIVEENPPI
+154 IRLRIVVEENPAI

-174 NNVVATKDIMA
+174 NNAVATNEIMN

-190 EGQPQNILSINSA
+190 EGQPQNILSINVA

-209 MYSMKGYILSRVV
+209 MYSLKGYILARVT
-222 SVQDDPDGVVNIVI
+222 SVQDDPDGIVNIKI
-236 DEGVINDVIVEGNYK
+236 DEGVIEDIVVEGNYK

-261 LLEPGTV
+261 LLQPGTV

-296 DPSTG
+296 NPNTG
-301 KYNVTI
+301 KYNVVI

-322 VDSMSGFF
+322 VDSISGFF

-341 GLGQKLSINFMA
+341 GLGQKLSLNFMA

-369 LQAELGFIEPH
+369 LQAELSFIEPH

-398 SYQVPLAIEKR
+398 SYQVPLSIEKR
-409 YGADITLTRKFKA
+409 YGADVTLTRRFKA
-422 FKNLSGSISFGGES
+422 FKNLTGSISFGGES
-436 VDLDEG
+436 VDMEEG
-442 DEWKARNV
+442 DEWKARQV

-456 DYSQRAQ
+456 DYSRRAE

-468 VYAKITPALI
+468 VYAKITPALT
-478 YDTRDTVVN
+478 YDTRDTIVN

-493 ARISLE
+493 ARLSLE
-499 ESIGFGADS
+499 ESIGFGTDS
-508 FGKLYGMLK
+508 FGKLHGVLK
-517 KFVPVGKKSTFVL
+517 KFIPVGRKSTLVI
-530 AARAGGKIHGD
+530 AARGGGKLHGD
-541 MPEFAAYALGGPYT
+541 MPEFAAYALGGPYSV
-555 IRGFNIS
+555 RGFNIS
-562 EVGTGNGFMMGTA
+562 EVGTGTGFMMGTA

-595 IRLAAFMDAGTLFGD
+595 IRVAVFMDAGKLFGQ
-610 TLTNKLYDR
+610 TLTNELYDR

-633 IPGLGPINLDYAIPF
+633 IPGLGPINLDYGIPF

>member
-1 MRSIKKLF
+1 MRNIKKLF
-9 IIYTVLGIFL
+9 LIYTVLGILFV
-19 LQQPSYAAFNF
+19 QQPCCAAFNF

-41 KKIEE
+41 KKVEEQENKEQNYENEIVPEE
-46 TKQEETTTQE
+46 TESFENESFVDTMQKSEEDTTE
-56 EIPPYD
+56 
-62 KDIIPQEQSNAESTE
+62 
-77 NTTTQENSGL
+77 
-87 TDAVYISQ
+87 AVYIRQ
-95 LEIFGN
+95 VEIFGN

-109 KDQLSSKEGYIYDR
+109 KDLLSAKEGYLYDR
-123 KNISADLNKLYKTG
+123 KTISADLNKIYKTG
-137 YFTQNIRAVPLR
+137 YFTQNIRAVPLK
-149 ADDGG
+149 AEDGG

-167 KGFTIEG
+167 QGFTVEG

-185 ILSQY
+185 ILNQY
-190 EGQPQNILSINSA
+190 EGQPQNILNINSA

-209 MYSMKGYILSRVV
+209 MYSMKGYILARVV
-222 SVQDDPDGVVNIVI
+222 SVQDDPDGIVNILV
-236 DEGVINDVIVEGNYK
+236 DEGIINDVIVEGNYK

-268 YNENIMR
+268 YNENVMR

-296 DPSTG
+296 DEQTG

-322 VDSMSGFF
+322 VDSTSGFF

-341 GLGQKLSINFMA
+341 GLGQKLSLNFMA

-360 DSSIINRPN
+360 DSSVLNRPN

-380 FKSENQSLGFR
+380 FKAENQSLGFR

-398 SYQVPLAIEKR
+398 SYQVPLSIEKR

-442 DEWKARNV
+442 DEWKARAV
-450 FASRGI
+450 FASRGV
-456 DYSQRAQ
+456 SWAEREK

-468 VYAKITPALI
+468 VYAKITPALT
-478 YDTRDTVVN
+478 YDTRDTIVN
-487 TRRGVL
+487 TRRGIL

-517 KFVPVGKKSTFVL
+517 KFVPVGRKSTLVL

-541 MPEFAAYALGGPYT
+541 MPEFAAFALGGPYS

-595 IRLAAFMDAGTLFGD
+595 VRLAAFMDAGTIFGD
-610 TLTNKLYDR
+610 TITNKLYDR